1 MSEDGWVRAM
11 GLDYGTARI
20 GVAVSDD
27 LGFLAHPLET
37 VPAADPDR
45 AVARLAE
52 LVRQRKIEDLGVG
65 LPLHLNGEEGEAVAR
80 VRAFVTKIR
89 PLLPDGIAIHEV
101 DERLTTVSAM
111 EKLHAAGRNAKN
123 SKGIIDM
130 AAAIEILQ
138 SWLDLRAAADLP
150 PQEEWD

>member
-1 MSEDGWVRAM
+1 
-11 GLDYGTARI
+11 
-20 GVAVSDD
+20 VAVSDD

-37 VPAADPDR
+37 VPAGDPDR

-52 LVRQRKIEDLGVG
+52 LVAMRKIEHLVVG

-80 VRAFVTKIR
+80 VRAFVVRLR
-89 PLLPDGIAIHEV
+89 PLLPESVSVYEI

-123 SKGIIDM
+123 SKAIIDQ
-130 AAAIEILQ
+130 AAAVEILQ
-138 SWLDLRAAADLP
+138 IWLDLRSGNVFGEIGPLD
-150 PQEEWD
+150 